1 MEGTHPR
8 KINVPLNHIYPIHT
22 MENHITVK
30 SNRHN
35 FKRRQT
41 QIRKKI
47 KRKKSINGR
56 ENIEFRDSPE
66 EITWQKVHYKTISSM
81 NLNLIFWIKT
91 EGIYL
96 WTLREFPFALPIEG
110 ESDSAHP
117 KGASHCCL
125 GRVDVK
131 HTWKPKL
138 KDGENRHFYAST
150 PFWSIHFVNM
160 KFLIRCHSLEHKRNY
175 LPCGMMC

>member
-8 KINVPLNHIYPIHT
+8 KINVPLNHIYQIHT

-30 SNRHN
+30 RNRHN

-81 NLNLIFWIKT
+81 NLNLIF
-91 EGIYL
+91 
-96 WTLREFPFALPIEG
+96 
-110 ESDSAHP
+110 
-117 KGASHCCL
+117 
-125 GRVDVK
+125 
-131 HTWKPKL
+131 
-138 KDGENRHFYAST
+138 
-150 PFWSIHFVNM
+150 
-160 KFLIRCHSLEHKRNY
+160 
-175 LPCGMMC
+175 